1 MGRRRKRRK
10 KIIRK
15 GPRLPAKFFQ
25 CPVCGNITLTIDFKK
40 SDDPQWK
47 IAEAKCGSCGL
58 HCVFRVRPNVDR
70 VDVYSML
77 VDMVYENRLDECRP
91 VSEEEVEKQIEEI
104 IREEAGSVDEGA
116 TQEAIGTDEGE

>member
-10 KIIRK
+10 KKIRR

-58 HCVFRVRPNVDR
+58 HCVFRVRSNVDR
-70 VDVYSML
+70 VDVYGML
-77 VDMVYENRLDECRP
+77 VDLVYENRLDECRP
-91 VSEEEVEKQIEEI
+91 VSEEEIEEQIEEI
-104 IREEAGSVDEGA
+104 IREEAGEVGVETS
-116 TQEAIGTDEGE
+116 QEALGANSGG